1 MDKLDN
7 VFLQHCADV
16 LASTNSP
23 LTGGKISK
31 LMNAYSIDYGVRIP
45 DTIRIEQEP
54 NKRTL
59 LYDYLRCF
67 SLEKQIVILNEL
79 CNHSVFEG
87 YDQIDEIK
95 QLEVALKKR
104 INQVSNVVQNDR
116 KLASLKSAR
125 FILGEMRN
133 AKQSTECISKYDKKR
148 NKQVFIS
155 HCSNDSDIVNAFK
168 THILIAGIGLTDD
181 NIVCTSFAETG
192 IDAGD
197 NIAEY
202 IKVNIEDSQIIL
214 CMVSQSYKQS
224 EICQNEV
231 GAAWALK
238 KKIIQIVLPDSTFD
252 NIGWLLNL
260 DKSIKIDKTSAL
272 DTLQENLCQILSL
285 PIKTAKQWNPHKDN
299 FLSAL
304 ALIQKHTND
313 GGKTPRQK
321 VDGYSNEAKEFDKQ
335 QFAYIDGIWSEQE
348 ITSVIE
354 SMLRM
359 QKFNDY
365 QVDFLENLE
374 YHNKF
379 VKNHFI
385 DDDLQ
390 DSFSKLCDSVANLM
404 LFLGRYYFPSRFNR
418 NDESLEG
425 KNQNEIDDIKKRRFY
440 VWHESHDLPDDLYR
454 ERYAIMCTD
463 FPSLCNGV
471 LSAYIEFRKKIKN
484 KLFI

>member
-45 DTIRIEQEP
+45 DTIRINQEP

-79 CNHSVFEG
+79 CNDSVFEG

-95 QLEVALKKR
+95 QLEVALKNR

-116 KLASLKSAR
+116 TLASLKSAR
-125 FILGEMRN
+125 SILGEMRN
-133 AKQSTECISKYDKKR
+133 AKQSTECIAEYDKKM

-155 HCSNDSDIVNAFK
+155 HSSNDSDIVNAFK

-181 NIVCTSFAETG
+181 NIVCTSFTETG

-272 DTLQENLCQILSL
+272 DTLQENLCQKLSL
-285 PIKTAKQWNPHKDN
+285 PIKTAKQWNN
-299 FLSAL
+299 SS
-304 ALIQKHTND
+304 LIIQ
-313 GGKTPRQK
+313 
-321 VDGYSNEAKEFDKQ
+321 
-335 QFAYIDGIWSEQE
+335 
-348 ITSVIE
+348 
-354 SMLRM
+354 
-359 QKFNDY
+359 
-365 QVDFLENLE
+365 
-374 YHNKF
+374 
-379 VKNHFI
+379 
-385 DDDLQ
+385 
-390 DSFSKLCDSVANLM
+390 
-404 LFLGRYYFPSRFNR
+404 
-418 NDESLEG
+418 
-425 KNQNEIDDIKKRRFY
+425 
-440 VWHESHDLPDDLYR
+440 
-454 ERYAIMCTD
+454 
-463 FPSLCNGV
+463 
-471 LSAYIEFRKKIKN
+471 
-484 KLFI
+484 